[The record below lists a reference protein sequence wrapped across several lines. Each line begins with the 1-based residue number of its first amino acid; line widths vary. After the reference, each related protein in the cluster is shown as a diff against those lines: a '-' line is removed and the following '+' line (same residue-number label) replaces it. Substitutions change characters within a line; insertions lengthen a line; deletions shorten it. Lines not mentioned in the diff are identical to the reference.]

1 MTAIHETAYPR
12 LKPHLTM
19 TELEK
24 NFSPTY
30 SEKILMEESTWEASI
45 TNKLGFMILLKC
57 YQCLG
62 YAISKKNV
70 PDSVMHYIGQAI
82 GTAGSV
88 NLAHYTSSS
97 RKRHRRIILKYLE
110 ISDDEQK
117 QRYCIKQSA
126 LKSAIHKESLADIIN
141 DMIETL
147 IKERFELPG
156 FSTLERMARAAR
168 VLINRKLYAQITK
181 DISDESKNF
190 LDTLFDATLAPD
202 NTTSQWAFLK
212 QEMQSPT
219 TKNVNAFIKRLKQL
233 QEWRSKAPATIN
245 DIPAHRLEQFIEE
258 ATALD
263 SSDMK
268 SLRQDKRYALAAT
281 MLYFKLATGLDDIAS
296 VIIRWLRKMRHEAR
310 LALDEY
316 ALSKKAEVDNL
327 IGILYGVL
335 LASNSKGTS
344 SKKLQAIQSSLP
356 EDKDIIIEQCQRYLS
371 YSGDNYLPFM
381 IKLYQNKRYVLFQL
395 LEQLSLRSASQDKS
409 IEHAVTFILQ
419 HRKNKQKM
427 VSIVAQDF
435 DQLSWLSDKWFNFV
449 THSKRHD
456 EIMVVNKK
464 HFELAVFNQLSEEI
478 HCGDMY
484 LEGANNYDD
493 PNKQLISWEDFDN
506 QVEPYCE
513 LIKQS
518 SNASEFI
525 KSLQKQH
532 FEAAKRTDSGF
543 VANEY

>member
-12 LKPHLTM
+12 LKPHLTP

-24 NFSPTY
+24 NFSPIY
-30 SEKILMEESTWEASI
+30 SEKILMEESTREASI
-45 TNKLGFMILLKC
+45 TNKLGFMVLLKC

-62 YAISKKNV
+62 YAISIKNV
-70 PDSVMHYIGQAI
+70 PDSVTDYIGQAI
-82 GTAGSV
+82 GTTGSA

-117 QRYCIKQSA
+117 RRYCMKQSA

-181 DISDESKNF
+181 GISDESINF

-202 NTTSQWAFLK
+202 STTSQWAFLK

-219 TKNVNAFIKRLKQL
+219 TKNVNAFIQRLKQL
-233 QEWRSKAPATIN
+233 QEWRAKAPATIN
-245 DIPAHRLEQFIEE
+245 EIPAHRLEQFIEE

-316 ALSKKAEVDNL
+316 ALSKKAEVDNW
-327 IGILYGVL
+327 V
-335 LASNSKGTS
+335 
-344 SKKLQAIQSSLP
+344 
-356 EDKDIIIEQCQRYLS
+356 
-371 YSGDNYLPFM
+371 
-381 IKLYQNKRYVLFQL
+381 
-395 LEQLSLRSASQDKS
+395 
-409 IEHAVTFILQ
+409 
-419 HRKNKQKM
+419 
-427 VSIVAQDF
+427 
-435 DQLSWLSDKWFNFV
+435 
-449 THSKRHD
+449 
-456 EIMVVNKK
+456 
-464 HFELAVFNQLSEEI
+464 
-478 HCGDMY
+478 
-484 LEGANNYDD
+484 
-493 PNKQLISWEDFDN
+493 
-506 QVEPYCE
+506 
-513 LIKQS
+513 
-518 SNASEFI
+518 
-525 KSLQKQH
+525 
-532 FEAAKRTDSGF
+532 
-543 VANEY
+543 